1 MTMTVRLRCHGVVF
15 AVPGRRGDRGI
26 EAVVMAALAQWA
38 RIPTRGARGSDI
50 AALDREGGRR
60 RRMPVHD
67 GAMGDREGGE
77 GVMVTGGV
85 GIAGGGGG

>member
-1 MTMTVRLRCHGVVF
+1 MT
-15 AVPGRRGDRGI
+15 
-26 EAVVMAALAQWA
+26 AALSQWA
-38 RIPTRGARGSDI
+38 RIPPRGARAG
-50 AALDREGGRR
+50 AALAASGREGGHR